1 MREALVLTL
10 GLLAIVNAVDRLKFK
25 ICEQSGFCKRQRDVK
40 PTGYEVVEDSVS
52 INETALSAQLK
63 NKDLTLDLFIVALED
78 STFRVVIDEPKGAV
92 RQRYRPLDA
101 LKEKDPKQQK
111 LKKSKTDKTVSKLL
125 THDGH
130 RVVIT
135 HSPFRI
141 DFYSK
146 DILVT
151 SINSAGLLMVEP
163 FKKKVLLTDREKGYW
178 EETFK
183 EHKDSKPFGSSSVG
197 VDIAL
202 IGMRFAYGLPEHA
215 ESYALRDTKNYE
227 PYRLY
232 NLDVFEYDLNS
243 PMALYGS
250 IPYM

>member
-1 MREALVLTL
+1 M
-10 GLLAIVNAVDRLKFK
+10 
-25 ICEQSGFCKRQRDVK
+25 
-40 PTGYEVVEDSVS
+40 
-52 INETALSAQLK
+52 
-63 NKDLTLDLFIVALED
+63 DLTLDLFIVALED
-78 STFRVVIDEPKGAV
+78 STFR
-92 RQRYRPLDA
+92 
-101 LKEKDPKQQK
+101 
-111 LKKSKTDKTVSKLL
+111 LKKSKTDKTASKLL

-130 RVVIT
+130 RVVVT
-135 HSPFRI
+135 HSPFRV

-183 EHKDSKPFGSSSVG
+183 EHKDSKPHGSSSVG

-215 ESYALRDTKNYE
+215 ESYALRDTKLVEITKISNPEMFNHDEHYI
-227 PYRLY
+227 LMTT
-232 NLDVFEYDLNS
+232 S
-243 PMALYGS
+243 
-250 IPYM
+250 